1 MLGRSLGN
9 YLATWAVPLSQIIEA
24 ERATGIRGLQYK
36 DTSGTFNEETG
47 KIEDDPSL
55 DFSTTFMNEL
65 SRPFR
70 RLEPAEIEAARPNRE
85 FLFAEEKSRVAL

>member
-1 MLGRSLGN
+1 MGCSHYHKLLKQN
-9 YLATWAVPLSQIIEA
+9 V
-24 ERATGIRGLQYK
+24 LQVFVDYSTK
-36 DTSGTFNEETG
+36 TAGTFNEETG

-70 RLEPAEIEAARPNRE
+70 RLGGD
-85 FLFAEEKSRVAL
+85 